1 MEIIKTAF
9 RHLFVVKSTVWTD
22 DRGSFQETFKE
33 ASFRIATGL
42 NLSFVQDNESV
53 SKKGVLRGMHAQKP
67 PRSQGKLIRVV
78 QGAIQDVVVD
88 LRKSEATFG
97 QWISF
102 DLKQGDGQM
111 IYVPEGFAHG
121 FLALEEN
128 TIVNYKCTN
137 YYDRESEIHINP
149 FDPQLAIE
157 WKDERFF
164 QSEKD
169 TSGKSFADFDNL
181 FF

>member
-1 MEIIKTAF
+1 MEIIETGF
-9 RHLFVVKSTVWTD
+9 RHLFRIQSEVWID
-22 DRGSFQETFKE
+22 DRGAFQETFKE
-33 ASFRIATGL
+33 ANFRIATGL

-53 SKKGVLRGMHAQKP
+53 SHKGVLRGMHAQKP
-67 PRSQGKLIRVV
+67 PRSQGKLVRVV

-88 LRKSEATFG
+88 MRKSEPTYG
-97 QWISF
+97 QWVSF
-102 DLKQGDGQM
+102 DLKQSDGEM
-111 IYVPEGFAHG
+111 IFIPEGFAHG

-137 YYDRESEIHINP
+137 YYDKNSEIHIDP
-149 FDPQLAIE
+149 FDQDLGIV
-157 WKDERFF
+157 WKSREFF

-169 TSGKSFADFDNL
+169 KCGQPFSHFSDV

>member
-1 MEIIKTAF
+1 MEVLETNF
-9 RHLFVVKSTVWTD
+9 RHLFRIQSEVWND
-22 DRGSFQETFKE
+22 ERGTFQETFKE
-33 ASFRIATGL
+33 AHFRVATGL

-53 SKKGVLRGMHAQKP
+53 SRKGVLRGMHAQVP
-67 PRSQGKLIRVV
+67 PKAQGKLIRVV
-78 QGAIQDVVVD
+78 QGSIQDVVVD
-88 LRKSEATFG
+88 LRKSEPTFG

-102 DLKQGDGQM
+102 DLKQSDGQM
-111 IYVPEGFAHG
+111 IFVPEGFAHG

-137 YYDRESEIHINP
+137 YYHKESEIHLNP
-149 FDPQLAIE
+149 FDTDLSIQ
-157 WKDERFF
+157 WKIAEVY

-169 TSGKSFADFDNL
+169 QIGRPFSEFSNY

>member
-1 MEIIKTAF
+1 MDIVETGF
-9 RHLFVVKSTVWTD
+9 RHLFIVRTKVWAD
-22 DRGSFQETFKE
+22 ERGLFQETFKE

-53 SKKGVLRGMHAQKP
+53 SKKGVLRGLHAQRP

-78 QGAIQDVVVD
+78 QGSIQDVVVD
-88 LRKSEATFG
+88 LRKSEPTFG
-97 QWISF
+97 KWISF

-111 IYVPEGFAHG
+111 IYIPEGFVHG

-137 YYDRESEIHINP
+137 YYDQKSEIHVNP
-149 FDPQLAIE
+149 FDSDLAIS
-157 WKDERFF
+157 WKEECAF

-169 TSGKSFADFDNL
+169 SLGQPLSEFSNL

>member
-1 MEIIKTAF
+1 MDIFETGF
-9 RHLFVVKSTVWTD
+9 RHLFRVQSNVYRD

-53 SKKGVLRGMHAQKP
+53 SVKGVLRGMHAQKP

-88 LRKSEATFG
+88 LRKSEPTFG
-97 QWISF
+97 RWMSF

-137 YYDRESEIHINP
+137 YYDKASEIHLNP
-149 FDPQLAIE
+149 FDTQLAIE
-157 WKDERFF
+157 WKNEVTV

-169 TSGKSFADFDNL
+169 SEGRPFAEFGNL